1 MRGSREGDR
10 GLGDTDKRDLLTAL
24 LTLPP
29 FGEIQPKSSR
39 DSPSIILLSYDEQR
53 APHAIWPGWM
63 RSRVC
68 ITLSRKLKR
77 PTRNPSDDRV
87 GFNMHISLKIWQ
99 VPWRRIGRKMNAGR
113 TKGSI
118 RHQSVVQVTWDT
130 PDTGG
135 MQHR

>member
-39 DSPSIILLSYDEQR
+39 DGPSIISYDEQR
-53 APHAIWPGWM
+53 ASHAIWPGWM

-99 VPWRRIGRKMNAGR
+99 VPWRRIGRKMNAGQ

-135 MQHR
+135 MQH